1 MREDVRDGA
10 VEMGYDCQEWAGY
23 NQAGQDQAG
32 QDQPGEG
39 QQRLIKNARP

>member
-23 NQAGQDQAG
+23 NQAGQDQ
-32 QDQPGEG
+32 PGEG